1 MTTSTLLLT
10 SLTGMGTGLAL
21 IVAIGAQN
29 AYVLKLG
36 LQGVNR
42 VIVPVIVI
50 CALSDAVLITA
61 GVAGVGAVVAAA
73 PQALVVVRVVGAAF
87 LLVYAGF
94 AARRALRPVGGL
106 TVDGPDEAPS
116 PGTPTAS
123 GTPAAPVVGPGSGP
137 LEPVGATGPVEGPLS
152 GSVTSPATGSVATV
166 AAPAPAR
173 SSTPG
178 RAPGS
183 APVRRRTAVLTVL
196 ALTWLNPHTYL
207 DTIVFLGSVANQQEG
222 DLRWWFAG
230 GAIAGSLAWFAA
242 LGLGSRLLR
251 PFFARPSSW
260 RILDGLIAVVMTVL
274 GLELLLGA

>member
-1 MTTSTLLLT
+1 VTTSTLLLT

-42 VIVPVIVI
+42 VIVPIIVI

-87 LLVYAGF
+87 LLVYAAF

-106 TVDGPDEAPS
+106 TVDGPDEAPA
-116 PGTPTAS
+116 PGTPAS
-123 GTPAAPVVGPGSGP
+123 PGVGPGSAA
-137 LEPVGATGPVEGPLS
+137 LEPVTATGPVAGP
-152 GSVTSPATGSVATV
+152 VTGAAGSPATGSVATV

>member
-1 MTTSTLLLT
+1 VTTSTLLLT

-106 TVDGPDEAPS
+106 TVDGPDEAPA
-116 PGTPTAS
+116 T
-123 GTPAAPVVGPGSGP
+123 GTPAASGVGPGSAA
-137 LEPVGATGPVEGPLS
+137 LEPVTAAGPVAGPIT
-152 GSVTSPATGSVATV
+152 GGAGSPATGSVATV
-166 AAPAPAR
+166 AAPVPAR
-173 SSTPG
+173 SSIPG

>member
-1 MTTSTLLLT
+1 VTTSTLLLT

-106 TVDGPDEAPS
+106 TVDGPDEAP
-116 PGTPTAS
+116 AS
-123 GTPAAPVVGPGSGP
+123 GTPAAPGVGPGSAA
-137 LEPVGATGPVEGPLS
+137 LEPVTAAGPVAGPIT
-152 GSVTSPATGSVATV
+152 GGAGSPATGSVATV

>member
-10 SLTGMGTGLAL
+10 SLTGLGTGLAL

-87 LLVYAGF
+87 LLVYAAF

-106 TVDGPDEAPS
+106 TVDGPDEAPALAV
-116 PGTPTAS
+116 PGVGAGS
-123 GTPAAPVVGPGSGP
+123 AAP
-137 LEPVGATGPVEGPLS
+137 EPVAAR
-152 GSVTSPATGSVATV
+152 GSVTGPAAGPVAGPATGSVATV

-173 SSTPG
+173 ASAPG

>member
-1 MTTSTLLLT
+1 
-10 SLTGMGTGLAL
+10 MGTGLAL

-106 TVDGPDEAPS
+106 TVDGPDEAS
-116 PGTPTAS
+116 AS

-173 SSTPG
+173 SSTSG

-260 RILDGLIAVVMTVL
+260 RILDGLIAVVMTAL

>member
-106 TVDGPDEAPS
+106 TVDGPDEAPALAV
-116 PGTPTAS
+116 PG
-123 GTPAAPVVGPGSGP
+123 VGPGSAA
-137 LEPVGATGPVEGPLS
+137 LEPVTAAGPVAGPIT
-152 GSVTSPATGSVATV
+152 GGAGSPATGSVATV

-260 RILDGLIAVVMTVL
+260 RILDGLIAVVMTAL

>member
-1 MTTSTLLLT
+1 MLT

-106 TVDGPDEAPS
+106 TVDGPDEAPAT
-116 PGTPTAS
+116 GTPSAS
-123 GTPAAPVVGPGSGP
+123 GVGPGSAA
-137 LEPVGATGPVEGPLS
+137 LEPVTAAGPVAGTIT
-152 GSVTSPATGSVATV
+152 GGAGSPATGSVATV

>member
-106 TVDGPDEAPS
+106 TVDGPDEAPA
-116 PGTPTAS
+116 P
-123 GTPAAPVVGPGSGP
+123 GTPAAPGGGPGSGP

-152 GSVTSPATGSVATV
+152 GSVASPATGSVATV

-260 RILDGLIAVVMTVL
+260 RILDGLIAVVMTAL

>member
-106 TVDGPDEAPS
+106 TVDGPDEAPA
-116 PGTPTAS
+116 P
-123 GTPAAPVVGPGSGP
+123 GTPAASGVGPGSAA
-137 LEPVGATGPVEGPLS
+137 LEPVTAAGPVAGPIT
-152 GSVTSPATGSVATV
+152 GGAGSPATGSVATV
-166 AAPAPAR
+166 AAPVPAR
-173 SSTPG
+173 SSIPG

>member
-10 SLTGMGTGLAL
+10 SLTGLGTGLAL

-87 LLVYAGF
+87 LLVYAAF

-106 TVDGPDEAPS
+106 TVDGPDEAPALAV
-116 PGTPTAS
+116 PG
-123 GTPAAPVVGPGSGP
+123 VGPGSAAP
-137 LEPVGATGPVEGPLS
+137 EPVAAAGPVAGP
-152 GSVTSPATGSVATV
+152 TTGSVATV

-173 SSTPG
+173 ASAPG

>member
-10 SLTGMGTGLAL
+10 SLTGLGTGLAL

-87 LLVYAGF
+87 LLVYAAF

-106 TVDGPDEAPS
+106 TVDGPDEAPALAV
-116 PGTPTAS
+116 PG
-123 GTPAAPVVGPGSGP
+123 VGPGSAA
-137 LEPVGATGPVEGPLS
+137 LEPVAAAGPVAG
-152 GSVTSPATGSVATV
+152 PATGSVATV

-173 SSTPG
+173 ASAPG

>member
-1 MTTSTLLLT
+1 VTTSTLLLT
-10 SLTGMGTGLAL
+10 SLTGLGTGLAL

-87 LLVYAGF
+87 LLVYAAF

-106 TVDGPDEAPS
+106 TVDGPDEAPALAV
-116 PGTPTAS
+116 PG
-123 GTPAAPVVGPGSGP
+123 VGPGSAA
-137 LEPVGATGPVEGPLS
+137 LEPVAAA
-152 GSVTSPATGSVATV
+152 GSVTGPAAGPVATV

-173 SSTPG
+173 ASAPG